1 MSMLARV
8 LGRFGVPGLVAA
20 ALVLAADQASKA
32 AILGR
37 FAEAGDGITLLPFFN
52 LVLVWNHGVS
62 FGLFNQGGATGTVML
77 IVLALV
83 ITAAMAV
90 WMRRAARLVEA
101 VCAGMVIGGALG
113 NVIDR
118 LRLGAVVDFLDFH
131 IAAWHWPA
139 FNVADSGIVVGM
151 LVLVVDGLFVRP
163 ATR

>member
-1 MSMLARV
+1 MSMLTRV
-8 LGRFGVPGLVAA
+8 LGRFGIPGLLAA
-20 ALVLAADQASKA
+20 ALILVADQASKA
-32 AILGR
+32 AILAR
-37 FAEAGDGITLLPFFN
+37 FSEAGDGVTLLPFFN

-62 FGLFNQGGATGTVML
+62 FGLFNQGGATGTAML

-90 WMRRAARLVEA
+90 WMRRAGRLIEA

-139 FNVADSGIVVGM
+139 FNVADSGI
-151 LVLVVDGLFVRP
+151 
-163 ATR
+163 

>member
-1 MSMLARV
+1 MSALSRV

-20 ALVLAADQASKA
+20 ILILVADQASKV
-32 AILGR
+32 AILAR
-37 FAEAGDGITLLPFFN
+37 FPEAGDGVTLFPFFN

-62 FGLFNQGGATGTVML
+62 FGLFNKGGATGTVML

-90 WMRRAARLVEA
+90 WMRRASRLIEA

-151 LVLVVDGLFVRP
+151 LLLVVDGLFAKP

>member
-1 MSMLARV
+1 MSMLTRM
-8 LGRFGVPGLVAA
+8 LGRFGIPGLLAA
-20 ALVLAADQASKA
+20 ILVLALDQASKA
-32 AILGR
+32 AILDR
-37 FAEAGDGITLLPFFN
+37 FTQAGDGVILLPFFN

-90 WMRRAARLVEA
+90 WMRRASRLIEA

-151 LVLVVDGLFVRP
+151 LVLVVDGLFVKP